1 MCFESFLLFAWSSH
15 GHAQLTN
22 MGVAIALA
30 RMVAFGATYFI
41 RQANKYS
48 INLLSYGQN
57 ASGQLID
64 RAVGDAASLG
74 MVKHY
79 NPDFTNADV
88 DGTEFRKSLAE
99 ELKASVDP
107 ANAMNLLS
115 DLGNIP
121 GKGERLEHDSQVRHF
136 MRSRDDVTSDQAYLA
151 SRAYIKGH
159 LVKAADALGGSLAD
173 AHGFWGKVGDAF
185 DLSAGGRGAFFR
197 DGLEH
202 LGAALHTLQ
211 DSYAPGHVQRNA
223 SEIIEK
229 VNIWDPDNQNAH
241 DDWEGHHAYDEP
253 TNRTSS
259 PHFHSARTATADT
272 IYAVLADLDK
282 GSATVHGAIENVM
295 SARMIAV
302 CKQ

>member
-1 MCFESFLLFAWSSH
+1 
-15 GHAQLTN
+15 
-22 MGVAIALA
+22 
-30 RMVAFGATYFI
+30 
-41 RQANKYS
+41 
-48 INLLSYGQN
+48 
-57 ASGQLID
+57 
-64 RAVGDAASLG
+64 
-74 MVKHY
+74 
-79 NPDFTNADV
+79 V

-115 DLGNIP
+115 DLARIVVEEDVHLGNIP

-136 MRSRDDVTSDQAYLA
+136 MRSRDDVTSDQAYFA

-159 LVKAADALGGSLAD
+159 LVEAADALGGSLAD
-173 AHGFWGKVGDAF
+173 AHGFWEKVGDAF

-197 DGLEH
+197 DGLKH

-229 VNIWDPDNQNAH
+229 VNIWNPDNQNAH

-272 IYAVLADLDK
+272 IYAVLANLDK

-302 CKQ
+302 CLPP